1 MYSIMGCVMIHVEC
15 GLGIEKITPNRW
27 LCFKQE
33 RKSWMQAT
41 HSCAGGSL
49 LIIDTS
55 KTLNLVR
62 IFSCARLPPSS
73 LSSSPPLSLPLS
85 PLPYSPPLS
94 PPLLSYLPSSLIS
107 PFSPHFLCF
116 YAHPV
121 VMYFHLLFFSMPYQ
135 LFKWTLQCL
144 AFFGKV
150 SAYGFQFLK
159 LASHKEKINNSDISA
174 YGKHKKHIW

>member
-1 MYSIMGCVMIHVEC
+1 MPLSTSPCLSLPVLAYPYLSWPLPNSPSASPYLSFCFYLPLLVSICLSLTLPTASC
-15 GLGIEKITPNRW
+15 PSLP
-27 LCFKQE
+27 L
-33 RKSWMQAT
+33 QA
-41 HSCAGGSL
+41 SL
-49 LIIDTS
+49 FL
-55 KTLNLVR
+55 LHL
-62 IFSCARLPPSS
+62 
-73 LSSSPPLSLPLS
+73 PLSLSL
-85 PLPYSPPLS
+85 
-94 PPLLSYLPSSLIS
+94 SLIS